1 MQNQNIDIE
10 TKLEDDS
17 TLVAFLKGEIDH
29 HTAAKIRSLLDIKI
43 ESIHPKLLVLDFTQ
57 ITFMDSSGIGLIKN
71 EMKLQIPSKSLNESF
86 VRIAV
91 ASFFAQ
97 LDPTVDEISDI
108 KTAVSEAVTNSIVH
122 GYENTIGTIYIHAKI
137 LDDKTIYI
145 RIKDKGCGIENVDKA
160 KEPMYTTC
168 KTGERSGLGFTVMQS
183 FMDKLKVISKIGKG
197 TTVTL
202 IKTLNKRF

>member
-1 MQNQNIDIE
+1 
-10 TKLEDDS
+10 
-17 TLVAFLKGEIDH
+17 
-29 HTAAKIRSLLDIKI
+29 
-43 ESIHPKLLVLDFTQ
+43 
-57 ITFMDSSGIGLIKN
+57 
-71 EMKLQIPSKSLNESF
+71 MKLQIPSKSLNESF
-86 VRIAV
+86 VRVAV

-183 FMDKLKVISKIGKG
+183 FMDRLKVISKIGKG

>member
-1 MQNQNIDIE
+1 M
-10 TKLEDDS
+10 
-17 TLVAFLKGEIDH
+17 V
-29 HTAAKIRSLLDIKI
+29 
-43 ESIHPKLLVLDFTQ
+43 
-57 ITFMDSSGIGLIKN
+57 KN

-183 FMDKLKVISKIGKG
+183 FMDRLKVISKIGKG

>member
-1 MQNQNIDIE
+1 
-10 TKLEDDS
+10 
-17 TLVAFLKGEIDH
+17 
-29 HTAAKIRSLLDIKI
+29 
-43 ESIHPKLLVLDFTQ
+43 
-57 ITFMDSSGIGLIKN
+57 
-71 EMKLQIPSKSLNESF
+71 MKLQIPSKSLNESF

>member
-1 MQNQNIDIE
+1 M
-10 TKLEDDS
+10 
-17 TLVAFLKGEIDH
+17 V
-29 HTAAKIRSLLDIKI
+29 
-43 ESIHPKLLVLDFTQ
+43 
-57 ITFMDSSGIGLIKN
+57 KN

-145 RIKDKGCGIENVDKA
+145 KIKDKGCGIENVDKA

>member
-1 MQNQNIDIE
+1 M
-10 TKLEDDS
+10 
-17 TLVAFLKGEIDH
+17 V
-29 HTAAKIRSLLDIKI
+29 
-43 ESIHPKLLVLDFTQ
+43 
-57 ITFMDSSGIGLIKN
+57 KN

-86 VRIAV
+86 VRVAV

-183 FMDKLKVISKIGKG
+183 FMDRLKVISKIGKG

>member
-1 MQNQNIDIE
+1 
-10 TKLEDDS
+10 
-17 TLVAFLKGEIDH
+17 
-29 HTAAKIRSLLDIKI
+29 
-43 ESIHPKLLVLDFTQ
+43 
-57 ITFMDSSGIGLIKN
+57 
-71 EMKLQIPSKSLNESF
+71 MKLQIPSKSLNESF
-86 VRIAV
+86 VRVAV

-145 RIKDKGCGIENVDKA
+145 KIKDKGCGIENVDKA

-183 FMDKLKVISKIGKG
+183 FMDRLKVISKIGKG

>member
-1 MQNQNIDIE
+1 M
-10 TKLEDDS
+10 
-17 TLVAFLKGEIDH
+17 V
-29 HTAAKIRSLLDIKI
+29 
-43 ESIHPKLLVLDFTQ
+43 
-57 ITFMDSSGIGLIKN
+57 KN
-71 EMKLQIPSKSLNESF
+71 EMKLQVPSRSLNESF
-86 VRIAV
+86 VRVAV

-108 KTAVSEAVTNSIVH
+108 KTAVSEAITNSIVH

-137 LDDKTIYI
+137 LDEQTIYI
-145 RIKDKGCGIENVDKA
+145 KIRDKGCGIENVDKA

-168 KTGERSGLGFTVMQS
+168 KNGERSGLGFTVMQS

-202 IKTLNKRF
+202 IKTLNRRS

>member
-1 MQNQNIDIE
+1 
-10 TKLEDDS
+10 
-17 TLVAFLKGEIDH
+17 
-29 HTAAKIRSLLDIKI
+29 
-43 ESIHPKLLVLDFTQ
+43 
-57 ITFMDSSGIGLIKN
+57 
-71 EMKLQIPSKSLNESF
+71 MKLQIPSKSLNESF

-183 FMDKLKVISKIGKG
+183 FMDRLKVISKIGKG